1 MRRIL
6 AAALAGA
13 LGAAC
18 GDNKPP
24 PAPARKT
31 EPKPAPVA
39 AVEEPKAEPVQ
50 SIYVYTPIGKRDP
63 FQNVFAVREVTK
75 VKMPGRKPTPLQ
87 KWSIDQM
94 RLSMTMTGTSSP
106 FAMIEDPEGRGH
118 AVRLG
123 DFVGQNWGKV
133 TAIKRDEI
141 IVTET
146 ITDHT
151 TGRVY
156 PSNITMKIPKS
167 EAEQRADELLREGTA
182 SASAQS
188 TGSK

>member
-106 FAMIEDPEGRGH
+106 FAMIEDPEYYTRP
-118 AVRLG
+118 
-123 DFVGQNWGKV
+123 WEV
-133 TAIKRDEI
+133 TIYVPYRA
-141 IVTET
+141 
-146 ITDHT
+146 TDHLT
-151 TGRVY
+151 EYICQENNKYLQRLTDDFGQPLFGR
-156 PSNITMKIPKS
+156 K
-167 EAEQRADELLREGTA
+167 Q
-182 SASAQS
+182 
-188 TGSK
+188 